1 MHAKK
6 ASALMHVKCE
16 CRVSYRSTCFSTDSF
31 YLSQSLIISP
41 FIHCFGP
48 KRQKI
53 IIIVLYNPAYFV
65 MAQTWMVSPRS
76 SSTSHLANHTS
87 SPIPFTPAHSPVY
100 AIPVTLLSQ
109 WSSFSLR
116 QPPQLE
122 KPLQGPC
129 YTSPWR
135 LCVVRGIGP

>member
-1 MHAKK
+1 MVPRTAPEVN
-6 ASALMHVKCE
+6 L
-16 CRVSYRSTCFSTDSF
+16 
-31 YLSQSLIISP
+31 
-41 FIHCFGP
+41 
-48 KRQKI
+48 
-53 IIIVLYNPAYFV
+53 
-65 MAQTWMVSPRS
+65 AQTNGNICLQTALFHHGQVCSVSRLRGES
-76 SSTSHLANHTS
+76 QYVTYGYSEEICQELANHTS